1 MELVSL
7 IIMGLGLLA
16 LAAIYIVSRISRQD
30 LPKKRDEPVP
40 LLRDADGVE
49 ISSVLDDVPARDG
62 KRPTANA
69 RNLADVMADKTKPLD
84 QDESSLLPPQLIL
97 FIAATTETGFEGE
110 EVLNA
115 LEKAHLS
122 FGEMNIFHRLIR
134 TEKGATV
141 SLFSVAN
148 GVKPWT
154 LIPEE
159 LEQQTTPGL
168 SLILNLPAPV
178 ANNLAIQDFLRT
190 AEQITA
196 DLHGVLKNEDQQPVT
211 DEYRADLLALVA

>member
-16 LAAIYIVSRISRQD
+16 LGAIYVVSRISRQD
-30 LPKKRDEPVP
+30 LPKKRDETVP
-40 LLRDADGVE
+40 LLRDSDGVE

-69 RNLADVMADKTKPLD
+69 RNLADVMVDKTKPLD
-84 QDESSLLPPQLIL
+84 QSIVLPPQLVL
-97 FIAATTETGFEGE
+97 FIAADKETGFTGE
-110 EVLNA
+110 AVLNA
-115 LEKAHLS
+115 LEKAHLN

-134 TEKGATV
+134 DHQGETV
-141 SLFSVAN
+141 SLFSIAN

-154 LIPEE
+154 LIPDE

-178 ANNLAIQDFLRT
+178 ANQLAVQDFLRT
-190 AEQITA
+190 ADQLAT
-196 DLHGVLKNEDQQPVT
+196 DLNGILKNEDQQPVT
-211 DEYRADLLALVA
+211 PQYRAELLALVA